1 MGLNYKT
8 DSIGTINHAHV
19 RSHPAARTR
28 LCSDVVNLLQE
39 VEMAGRQNLQGDPEL
54 QQFVLPEARPTGK
67 KLGVG
72 SYGSVEELTVS
83 GLMCAGK
90 RLREE
95 LLDQGNIGTSNIARK
110 FCEECQ
116 VIGWLEA
123 YPHVSVLKFVLCP
136 ELWSTPL
143 SQLFLY
149 CAWFL

>member
-1 MGLNYKT
+1 
-8 DSIGTINHAHV
+8 
-19 RSHPAARTR
+19 
-28 LCSDVVNLLQE
+28 
-39 VEMAGRQNLQGDPEL
+39 MAGRQNLQGDPEL

-116 VIGWLEA
+116 VISWLEA
-123 YPHVSVLKFVLCP
+123 YPHVSVLKFCPLPRALEHTLTTVFILCLVLMIIHIM
-136 ELWSTPL
+136 LST
-143 SQLFLY
+143 
-149 CAWFL
+149 